1 MFPILLLLSNIYP
14 GSVPERPSCQQ
25 EGIGSDEKVPGD
37 GEQEEEREEESG
49 GGATATEEKTKK
61 GKRKVMVCSKPE
73 DSGKVKRAKP
83 GGAVAALEPD
93 LRGPDTEWWYAFL
106 SKHKE
111 RQAKSGLTAS
121 VPSDEE
127 EAFRYFFRTS
137 RSTFDYVCS
146 IVRDDLISRPPSGLI
161 NIEGRLLSVEKQ
173 VAIAMRRLASGDS
186 QVSVGAA
193 FGVGQSTVSQVTW
206 RFIESMEERA
216 RHHLV
221 WPDQERMDDIK
232 ANFEVVSGLPN
243 CCGAIDATHIVMM
256 LPAVESSEY
265 WYDHANNYSMFLQG
279 IVDHEM
285 RFIDVVTGWPG
296 STTFSQLLKL
306 SEFYKLCEAGK
317 RLDGPAQVSREDL
330 EIREF
335 IVGDVSYPL
344 LPWLMTPYQGE
355 SLSALMVDFNARQKA
370 ARMLGTRAL
379 ARLKGSWRI
388 LQKVMWRPDKNKLP
402 SIILVC
408 CLLHNIMIDRQDQ
421 LLPSLELPEHH
432 DTGYTEV
439 NCQKKNRNGKVMRE
453 VITEHLPRNGVWLL

>member
-1 MFPILLLLSNIYP
+1 MS
-14 GSVPERPSCQQ
+14 
-25 EGIGSDEKVPGD
+25 SDEKAPG

-61 GKRKVMVCSKPE
+61 GKRKIMESSKPK
-73 DSGKVKRAKP
+73 DSGKVKRAKT
-83 GGAVAALEPD
+83 GGAVAALESD

-111 RQAKSGLTAS
+111 RQAKSGVTAP
-121 VPSDEE
+121 VPSDED

-137 RSTFDYVCS
+137 RSTFDYICS

-216 RHHLV
+216 RYHLA

-243 CCGAIDATHIVMM
+243 CCGAIDATHIVMT
-256 LPAVESSEY
+256 LPAVDSSED
-265 WYDHANNYSMFLQG
+265 WCDHAKNYSMFLQG
-279 IVDHEM
+279 VFDHEM
-285 RFIDVVTGWPG
+285 RFIDIVTGWPG
-296 STTFSQLLKL
+296 SMTFPRLLKF
-306 SEFYKLCEAGK
+306 SGFYKLCEAGK
-317 RLDGPAQVSREDL
+317 RLDGPAQVSRDDAQ
-330 EIREF
+330 IREF
-335 IVGDVSYPL
+335 IVGDVCYPL
-344 LPWLMTPYQGE
+344 LPWLMTPYEGE
-355 SLSALMVDFNARQKA
+355 NLSAQMVEFNARQKA

-388 LQKVMWRPDKNKLP
+388 LHKVMWRPDKNKLP

-408 CLLHNIMIDRQDQ
+408 CLLHNILIDRQDQ
-421 LLPSLELPEHH
+421 LLPSLELPDHH

-439 NCQKKNRNGKVMRE
+439 KCQEENPNGKVMRE
-453 VITEHLPRNGVWLL
+453 VITEHLPRCVMNKPTGSIV